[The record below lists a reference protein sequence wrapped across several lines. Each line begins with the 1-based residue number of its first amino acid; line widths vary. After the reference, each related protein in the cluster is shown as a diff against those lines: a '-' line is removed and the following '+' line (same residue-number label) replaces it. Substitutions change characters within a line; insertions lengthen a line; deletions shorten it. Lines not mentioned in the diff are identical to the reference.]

1 MSTINVSNLKNASA
15 ASPAIVLAAD
25 GSATA
30 NLSSVN
36 GGPIAGTRNR
46 IINGDMR
53 IWQRGT
59 SGFTSGYAVDRW
71 YLNGAN
77 AASRSTDVPS
87 GFQYSLSFSISS
99 STVCGASQRIESV
112 NTTELASQSV
122 TIGFWF
128 KRTGA
133 AGNLQV
139 NLDYPTAVDNYTATG
154 AIGATQVAASPS
166 TSWTYYSVTFPSIN
180 ANAANGLQVSIFTTN
195 GTNASLGGLVTGVQ
209 LEPGSTATPF
219 ERRSYGQE
227 LALCQRYCEIGDVNV
242 TAAYIVSTVAIG
254 SVYFKVTK
262 RASPTLTYSG
272 TPALYVN
279 GTTPAASSP
288 ITDGTPTVDGFNPR
302 VSSSASTSGYAARL
316 TAYQF
321 LATAEL

>member
-1 MSTINVSNLKNASA
+1 
-15 ASPAIVLAAD
+15 
-25 GSATA
+25 
-30 NLSSVN
+30 
-36 GGPIAGTRNR
+36 
-46 IINGDMR
+46 MR

-59 SGFTSGYAVDRW
+59 SGFTSGYTVDRW

-99 STVCGASQRIESV
+99 GTVCGASQRIESV

-122 TIGFWF
+122 TVSFWF

-139 NLDYPTAVDNYTATG
+139 NLDYPTATDNYTTTA

-166 TSWTYYSVTFPSIN
+166 TSWTYYSVTFPSIS
-180 ANAANGLQVSIFTTN
+180 ANAVNGLLVTVFTTN

-209 LEPGSTATPF
+209 LETGSVATPF

-227 LALCQRYCEIGDVNV
+227 LALCQRYFQLAGCGGVGTFEGTTTVQMTEKLFMPMRAAPTGSIVSGV
-242 TAAYIVSTVAIG
+242 TAAFRHAGTDFTATSPSLANFTV
-254 SVYFKVTK
+254 
-262 RASPTLTYSG
+262 
-272 TPALYVN
+272 N
-279 GTTPAASSP
+279 
-288 ITDGTPTVDGFNPR
+288 
-302 VSSSASTSGYAARL
+302 SSSNGCPAFWTMVTGFSGGTNGAVANGRNQI
-316 TAYQF
+316 TPNSGQF
-321 LATAEL
+321 ISLSSEL